1 MFNICT
7 WYMTQEVVR
16 IDIQR
21 FMRGYEQIF
30 DKAVLDT
37 HFSVRKAGSSSCT

>member
-1 MFNICT
+1 MFIICT

-30 DKAVLDT
+30 NKAVLDT
-37 HFSVRKAGSSSCT
+37 HFSVHKAGSSSCT